1 MDPITIAAL
10 AAATAGGGYGLF
22 SGRKARKEQEQKLR
36 EQQAANDAWYAR
48 NYFQDRLNS
57 VEGQNAMRRAKEARN
72 EHSKMLRARQAVSGA
87 TPEQVE
93 RAEEVGAK
101 AVGETVAAIAA
112 QGDAIKRDVDAR
124 KQQMDAGVR
133 DAQMQIAA
141 AKEQSANNLVGNSV
155 QLAGSA
161 LLLGAAGGADA
172 PTTANTATAS
182 LGTSSATTAPAATTT
197 VVDAAPAG
205 MMNARVNGASIPWY
219 EYEPKGMM
227 NARLNP

>member
-101 AVGETVAAIAA
+101 AVGKTVAAIAA

-161 LLLGAAGGADA
+161 LLLGAAGGVDA
-172 PTTANTATAS
+172 PTTADTATS
-182 LGTSSATTAPAATTT
+182 LGTSSATAAPATTTT
-197 VVDAAPAG
+197 VVDAVPKG
-205 MMNARVNGASIPWY
+205 MMDARVNGASIPWY